1 MGGNVA
7 IAPPTSPPTSPPPTP
22 QATPPADLP
31 ALIDGGTVAF
41 VGRLGDVTPD
51 QLQEA
56 VETLGG
62 RLVPSRAGEPVDVL
76 VIGEGELPLT
86 PEGDP
91 ALPLPRSAQT
101 RVISEGDFLQELRLA
116 TDDQAPVRLFT
127 LDSLSDLLHEP
138 AAKVKAWYQAGL
150 IRPAIIQHG
159 IPRFEFRQV
168 AAARMLAELTAAG
181 VTTAKLR
188 QSLDRL
194 KKWLP
199 DIQQPLEQ
207 LDVLERAGSLLVR
220 LEEGDLAEL
229 DGQLQ
234 MQYDREAEAPEPL
247 QLRLVPG
254 PRSAGDFHE
263 QGVDQERHGLLEE
276 AEDSYRRALRAGG
289 PDGAICFDLAHVL
302 QAQGKLLQALER
314 YLQVVEIDPRQ
325 ADAWNNMGVVLG
337 ELDRHEPAVEAF
349 REALKIDPE
358 SSRAHYNLADA
369 LETLG
374 QAPRALEHWRAYL
387 KLAPGPDMWADHA
400 RRRVAGA

>member
-1 MGGNVA
+1 MTAAN
-7 IAPPTSPPTSPPPTP
+7 IANS
-22 QATPPADLP
+22 AVGLA
-31 ALIDGGTVAF
+31 ALIEGGTVAF
-41 VGRLGDVTPD
+41 VGRLGDVSD
-51 QLQEA
+51 AQLQEA

-86 PEGDP
+86 VEGDP

-101 RVISEGDFLQELRLA
+101 RVVSEGDFLRELRLA
-116 TDDQAPVRLFT
+116 TDEEGPVRLFA
-127 LDSLSDLLHEP
+127 LEALAELLHEP
-138 AAKVKAWYQAGL
+138 LAKVKAWYQAGL

-168 AAARMLAELTAAG
+168 SAARMLARLTASG
-181 VTTAKLR
+181 VTVGKLR

-199 DIQQPLEQ
+199 DVRQPLEQ
-207 LDVLERAGSLLVR
+207 LDVLERAGKLLVR
-220 LEEGDLAEL
+220 LEEGDVAEL

-234 MQYDREAEAPEPL
+234 LDYDAEEGPEPV

-254 PRSAGDFHE
+254 PRSAEDFHE

-289 PDGAICFDLAHVL
+289 PDAAACFDLAHVL
-302 QAQGKLLQALER
+302 QSQGKQLQALER
-314 YLQVVEIDPRQ
+314 YLQVVELDPRHV
-325 ADAWNNMGVVLG
+325 DGWNNLGVVLADL
-337 ELDRHEPAVEAF
+337 ERHEMAVEAF
-349 REALKIDPE
+349 REALKVDPQ

-374 QAPRALEHWRAYL
+374 QRARALEHWRAYL
-387 KLAPGPDMWADHA
+387 KLAPGPDIWSDHA